1 MKDKLELH
9 FLKQLKDR
17 DVVIYVLRTGFNLSS
32 EEIAK
37 LKNFSIDTVIQS
49 YKRSK
54 KLIEDHE
61 ETIAAIQASFD
72 FTK

>member
-32 EEIAK
+32 EEIAD
-37 LKNFSIDTVIQS
+37 LKHLSIDTVIQS

-54 KLIEDHE
+54 KLIDDHE
-61 ETIAAIQASFD
+61 ELIAAIQASFS
-72 FTK
+72 FNE

>member
-1 MKDKLELH
+1 MKDKIELH

-32 EEIAK
+32 EKIAE
-37 LKNFSIDTVIQS
+37 LKHLSIDTVIQS

-54 KLIEDHE
+54 KLIDIHE